1 MDRFLL
7 EPMPTTNS
15 VPIAETSEVVLV
27 PAKLLALGLRLVL
40 AKCLVDDRPDDIVVL
55 HLDLKSFIK
64 LDKEA
69 NCKRIITETF
79 HSSDYTV
86 YGLNRQVPMNFYVSL
101 V

>member
-69 NCKRIITETF
+69 NCKIIITETC
-79 HSSDYTV
+79 HSSDFGISEEIFPTNTV
-86 YGLNRQVPMNFYVSL
+86 A
-101 V
+101 